1 MINARV
7 RAGRRRRR
15 RRRRRPA
22 DASVVFASGGD
33 ELFNLSRYELER
45 GERDRR
51 GGGGADEV
59 GAASA
64 IESGDAAFEVNSTHE
79 GADAAKRTETVHV
92 HVRTDHLVWVRQ
104 RRRDHLCDGAGNHE
118 IYGLDLIHRHLALSR
133 ELNFDGFVER
143 KLNYDV
149 RDANQRRAKAAVQ
162 PFHALFAH
170 HSRQS
175 VYRGRVRH
183 ALGHRRRQRVR
194 VLHLQTRLRHPQRIG
209 HENRR
214 RARPGGG

>member
-1 MINARV
+1 MNHQ
-7 RAGRRRRR
+7 RAG
-15 RRRRRPA
+15 A
-22 DASVVFASGGD
+22 GGAKEAKAKATTDASVVFASGGD

-51 GGGGADEV
+51 GGSGADEV

-64 IESGDAAFEVNSTHE
+64 IEGGDAAFEVNSTYE

-104 RRRDHLCDGAGNHE
+104 RRRDHLCDRAGDHE

-143 KLNYDV
+143 KLNDDV
-149 RDANQRRAKAAVQ
+149 RDANQ
-162 PFHALFAH
+162 
-170 HSRQS
+170 
-175 VYRGRVRH
+175 
-183 ALGHRRRQRVR
+183 
-194 VLHLQTRLRHPQRIG
+194 
-209 HENRR
+209 
-214 RARPGGG
+214 